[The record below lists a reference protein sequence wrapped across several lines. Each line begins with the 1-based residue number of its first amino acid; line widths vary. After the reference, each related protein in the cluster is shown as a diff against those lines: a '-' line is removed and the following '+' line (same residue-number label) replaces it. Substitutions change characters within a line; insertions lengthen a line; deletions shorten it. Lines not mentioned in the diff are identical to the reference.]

1 MKRRVTTEFAKYFC
15 HEAKPSPHCS
25 LWSGGVFELSFTS
38 SIGSFAFA
46 LSVFFT
52 LNVID
57 FSMSITSFCEV
68 FLAISCNRYG
78 SYL

>member
-25 LWSGGVFELSFTS
+25 LQSGGVFELSFTS

-57 FSMSITSFCEV
+57 
-68 FLAISCNRYG
+68 
-78 SYL
+78 